1 MVDRVEPQDV
11 DHSSTR
17 IARQGV
23 VSFGGSVVGAL
34 LGFVL
39 TLVLARSFGSDGAGV
54 VLQAIALFTIGLSV
68 GKGGLDTAATWIVP
82 RLLIS
87 SPEEVGGTIRHTLV
101 LSLGGGVVAALV
113 TTVVARLV
121 FDREVFDAVLA
132 SAWAMPLAGVTLVG
146 TAALRALG
154 SIKAYIVVV
163 QVLVPI
169 LRVVF
174 ILLVAALG
182 YGAMTGAFAW
192 ALPYALGAVL
202 TVAVLVR
209 GLSRRFGTGLLR
221 SQATAET
228 RGQVHRYSVGRSAGT
243 VLEQGLLWL
252 DVLLVGILLDTT
264 AAGIYGT
271 ASRFVAA
278 GLIVDTA
285 LRFVMAP
292 IFSALLY
299 SDRRDEVQE
308 LYVRSTVWL
317 VLLSVPIYLGLA
329 VYAPL
334 VLTWLGPGFVEG
346 QVAMQ
351 ILCLG
356 TALTLT
362 AGNIHTML
370 LMAGRSGQA
379 AINKFVVLSTNV
391 AGNLLLVPVWGID
404 AAASVW
410 VFSMLLDAVL
420 ASWQVHRATGV
431 GPRPAGI
438 AYALGVALLT
448 VGVPALAWRAWL
460 GATPG
465 SMLGAAV
472 SAAVLLGTWIYL
484 DRRRL
489 HMSELIDPIRARFA
503 G

>member
-1 MVDRVEPQDV
+1 
-11 DHSSTR
+11 
-17 IARQGV
+17 
-23 VSFGGSVVGAL
+23 
-34 LGFVL
+34 
-39 TLVLARSFGSDGAGV
+39 
-54 VLQAIALFTIGLSV
+54 
-68 GKGGLDTAATWIVP
+68 
-82 RLLIS
+82 
-87 SPEEVGGTIRHTLV
+87 
-101 LSLGGGVVAALV
+101 
-113 TTVVARLV
+113 
-121 FDREVFDAVLA
+121 
-132 SAWAMPLAGVTLVG
+132 
-146 TAALRALG
+146 
-154 SIKAYIVVV
+154 
-163 QVLVPI
+163 
-169 LRVVF
+169 
-174 ILLVAALG
+174 
-182 YGAMTGAFAW
+182 
-192 ALPYALGAVL
+192 
-202 TVAVLVR
+202 
-209 GLSRRFGTGLLR
+209 
-221 SQATAET
+221 
-228 RGQVHRYSVGRSAGT
+228 
-243 VLEQGLLWL
+243 
-252 DVLLVGILLDTT
+252 
-264 AAGIYGT
+264 
-271 ASRFVAA
+271 
-278 GLIVDTA
+278 
-285 LRFVMAP
+285 
-292 IFSALLY
+292 
-299 SDRRDEVQE
+299 
-308 LYVRSTVWL
+308 
-317 VLLSVPIYLGLA
+317 
-329 VYAPL
+329 
-334 VLTWLGPGFVEG
+334 
-346 QVAMQ
+346 MQ